1 MSDAPVQASDLQ
13 MRKVIGQVTCPGCYI
28 CSVGPSGVERGPPAS
43 QAGARP
49 VRGAMDKP

>member
-13 MRKVIGQVTCPGCYI
+13 MRKVIDQVTCPGCYI